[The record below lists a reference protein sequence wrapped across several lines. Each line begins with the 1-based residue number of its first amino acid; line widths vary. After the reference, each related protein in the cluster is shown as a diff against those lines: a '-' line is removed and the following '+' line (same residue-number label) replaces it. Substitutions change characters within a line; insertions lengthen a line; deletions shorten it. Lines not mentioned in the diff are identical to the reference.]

1 MKIIEPPPFNE
12 PAEVALWW
20 HISKRPEEAAQILGA
35 IPHEALSPH
44 GQRPL
49 SIWMADSPASDKRR
63 LFLGQYRDIMSQP
76 PAMTMEHAIS
86 QVMSAYHRR
95 QVWQS
100 SIDVLTQVCS
110 QLPDDGKITAAIAKA
125 AQHHAADRQ
134 SIAGLTDEITALIEY
149 WGQAAAG
156 QITRVPLGLG
166 LDRFRLTGPGKLVI
180 VGARPGNCKTTF
192 ALNAML
198 TQLVAGYGVAFHCRE
213 MSSIEVIN
221 RIVSIRAD
229 LPFAW
234 LDMGRVDNRAPEA
247 CAWLGK
253 QNLRL
258 ACGKCLPHIGH
269 VEQWIRESVR
279 RHGVS
284 VAWLDYLTLIK
295 HDQVKGRQDR
305 RLEVADITRRLKDL
319 AQELQIPIIALA
331 QVNRQG
337 DDVIPSVAQLK
348 EAGDIEQDADSIIL
362 LDLPKD
368 GNRKYVVM
376 TDAGLHEMTDTE
388 LKSHLVMAVRKNRNG
403 PGGIEAAYFM
413 AETMSLTQPRLGI

>member
-1 MKIIEPPPFNE
+1 MTILDPPPFNE

-20 HISKRPEEAAQILGA
+20 HISKRPEESTQILGA
-35 IPHEALSPH
+35 IPKDALSPN

-49 SIWMADSPASDKRR
+49 AIWMADSPAADKRR
-63 LFLGQYRDIMSQP
+63 LFLGQYRDIMAVP
-76 PAMTMEHAIS
+76 PAMTMEQAIS
-86 QVMSAYHRR
+86 QIMTAYHRR
-95 QVWQS
+95 QVWQA
-100 SIDVLTQVCS
+100 SIEVLTQVCN
-110 QLPDDGKITAAIAKA
+110 QLPDDGKISAAIANA

-134 SIAGLTDEITALIEY
+134 NIAGLSDEISALIEY
-149 WGQAAAG
+149 WGHAAAG
-156 QITRVPLGLG
+156 HINRVPLGMG

-192 ALNAML
+192 AINALL
-198 TQLVAGYGVAFHCRE
+198 TQLVAGYGVSFHCRE

-221 RIVSIRAD
+221 RIVAIRAE
-229 LPFAW
+229 LPFAS
-234 LDMGRVDNRAPEA
+234 LDMGNVDNRAVDA
-247 CAWLGK
+247 CAWLK
-253 QNLRL
+253 TQNLRL

-279 RHGVS
+279 RYGVS

-337 DDVIPSVAQLK
+337 DDVVPSVAQLK

-362 LDLPKD
+362 LDLPKE
-368 GNRKYVVM
+368 GGRKYVVM
-376 TDAGLHEMTDTE
+376 TDAGPHEMSDAE

-403 PGGIEAAYFM
+403 PGGIEAAYFQ
-413 AETMSLTQPRLGI
+413 AETMSLTAARLGI